1 MPVLPDE
8 LALIT
13 ERVTALRRA
22 KEDAV
27 DAQDFMRAAE
37 IRDAEKAI
45 VRDGVAELDEQT
57 ARAHLTI
64 ALDMI
69 PPLQARVDSLL
80 ALLHHNT
87 EPPSNVP
94 LPPAKPQTKAARP
107 SANGTSCASGS
118 RT

>member
-80 ALLHHNT
+80 ALLHH
-87 EPPSNVP
+87 
-94 LPPAKPQTKAARP
+94 QH
-107 SANGTSCASGS
+107 GT
-118 RT
+118 TV